1 MAVAGGWLVTE
12 LLGVSDVVTA
22 GDGVARGHI
31 TILTVQYSTVQYTP
45 QSTEVFYL
53 DNGEPKIGPIEKV
66 YVTTLVTPLGLASS
80 FNGRISKIID
90 KK

>member
-31 TILTVQYSTVQYTP
+31 TIRTVQYSEVQQSTVQY
-45 QSTEVFYL
+45 SIV
-53 DNGEPKIGPIEKV
+53 
-66 YVTTLVTPLGLASS
+66 
-80 FNGRISKIID
+80 
-90 KK
+90 